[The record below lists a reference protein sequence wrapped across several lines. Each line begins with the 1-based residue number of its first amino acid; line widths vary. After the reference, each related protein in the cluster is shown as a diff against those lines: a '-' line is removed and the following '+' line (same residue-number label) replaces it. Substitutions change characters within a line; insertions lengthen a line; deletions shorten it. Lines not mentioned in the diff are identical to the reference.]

1 VLDDLA
7 EGWDSRTVSDSGKT
21 PGRPVDAGENWTP
34 AKLLVL
40 GFVTLG
46 SALVFL
52 YFVSPFP

>member
-1 VLDDLA
+1 M
-7 EGWDSRTVSDSGKT
+7 SDSGKT